1 MTCCLR
7 AKLRAV
13 DPPRVSLTQAAID
26 QIKGMIVRGDLRPGD
41 RLPKESDLAAR
52 LNLSRG
58 SLREAVRGLALVRVL
73 EVRQGDGTYVTS
85 LKPELLLE
93 SISFF
98 TELQAEEASLHQI
111 LEARRML
118 EAGTAALAAL
128 LATPDELA
136 TLERLV
142 DEMSNLDDVEAFV
155 ENDLEF
161 HRVIAAASRNDVV
174 VALLDNL
181 SSRTTRARVWR
192 ALTQSRAYERTVEE
206 HRAIYEALAA
216 KRGDIASA
224 VITAH
229 IASVA
234 SWIEHAAEDTEAH

>member
-1 MTCCLR
+1 
-7 AKLRAV
+7 
-13 DPPRVSLTQAAID
+13 
-26 QIKGMIVRGDLRPGD
+26 MIVRGELRPGD
-41 RLPKESDLAAR
+41 RLPKESELAAR

-98 TELQAEEASLHQI
+98 TELQGEEASLQQI

-161 HRVIAAASRNDVV
+161 HRVIAVASRNDVV
-174 VALLDNL
+174 IALLDNL

-192 ALTQSRAYERTVEE
+192 GLTQSRAYERTVEE

-234 SWIEHAAEDTEAH
+234 SWIEHAAEDSDAH

>member
-1 MTCCLR
+1 
-7 AKLRAV
+7 V

-26 QIKGMIVRGDLRPGD
+26 EIKGMIVRGELRPGD
-41 RLPKESDLAAR
+41 RLPKESELAAR
-52 LNLSRG
+52 LSLSRG

-98 TELQAEEASLHQI
+98 TELQAEGASLHQI

-142 DEMSNLDDVEAFV
+142 DEMSILDDVEAFV

-161 HRVIAAASRNDVV
+161 HRVIAVASRNDVV

-192 ALTQSRAYERTVEE
+192 GLTQSRAYERTVEE

-224 VITAH
+224 VMTAH
-229 IASVA
+229 VASVA

>member
-1 MTCCLR
+1 
-7 AKLRAV
+7 V

-161 HRVIAAASRNDVV
+161 HRVIAVASRNDVV

-192 ALTQSRAYERTVEE
+192 GLTQSRAYERTVEE